1 MAASSARATQDIY
14 DYRFDGYWR
23 IGQVFH
29 HRNAN
34 DLDVKNYADDT
45 CFLRGQLMKLT
56 FAPVWVQMEER
67 KSLEASDANYTTLD
81 SLMLERNAYWAAK
94 SRKGTTSTYHTPSKS
109 TPPAKT
115 TTTLTDAEVQ
125 MHTDAIQQAKE

>member
-1 MAASSARATQDIY
+1 MLQSNINQIRKQQPVESHHHKVEVDTTPPIVNKTQRSKNFPDSSRSSSPITQETEHIY

-67 KSLEASDANYTTLD
+67 MALND
-81 SLMLERNAYWAAK
+81 
-94 SRKGTTSTYHTPSKS
+94 
-109 TPPAKT
+109 
-115 TTTLTDAEVQ
+115 
-125 MHTDAIQQAKE
+125 